1 MIQVTTGIATNALE
15 HPWDADDPRA
25 ELTIDKVDVD
35 RVRVRAVNRGRWR
48 TTGDTSERGRGL
60 AIVSE
65 LAQHTTIELR
75 ADGTHVTAVLRD
87 AALPDDGG

>member
-1 MIQVTTGIATNALE
+1 M
-15 HPWDADDPRA
+15 
-25 ELTIDKVDVD
+25 
-35 RVRVRAVNRGRWR
+35 NRGRWR